1 MAKSKTL
8 HYFRI
13 VAAVILLW
21 LGLQYI
27 GNVYFKYAFFAL
39 LLFVMEVD
47 VVGELGKK
55 LSFKKGFVS
64 VMLFVGLSILISR
77 VFPVSGGFSLT
88 LEGILSAIVFAPICE
103 ELFFRKAMNDRVP
116 DIIGALLSSAV
127 FGIFHGVNAFLPT
140 FIAGLG
146 LFVIYRLT
154 GSLKASIA
162 AHMTN
167 NALAVL
173 THPETVGFFRELI
186 R

>member
-1 MAKSKTL
+1 MAKNKTV

-13 VAAVILLW
+13 VSSVVLLY
-21 LGLQYI
+21 LGLSYI
-27 GNVYFKYAFFAL
+27 GNTYYKYAFFAL

-47 VVGELGKK
+47 VTGELSRR

-64 VMLFVGLSILISR
+64 VILFVGLALLVNRVFSVRDGFTFTVESILSVI
-77 VFPVSGGFSLT
+77 
-88 LEGILSAIVFAPICE
+88 IFAPICE
-103 ELFFRKAMNDRVP
+103 ELFFRKAMNDGVP

-127 FGIFHGVNAFLPT
+127 FGIFHGVDSFLPT
-140 FIAGLG
+140 FILGLG
-146 LFVIYRLT
+146 LFIIYRLT

-167 NALAVL
+167 NAIVVL
-173 THPETVGFFRELI
+173 FHPETIEFVRELI